1 MKKTI
6 CIIIVSLLLTTITLA
21 QPTTNKKP
29 ITQTDY
35 PAWKIINS
43 TQISNDGRWVIYE
56 VNPQKGDGAL
66 YIYNTE
72 TNRYDSIVRGYSAKF
87 SGDSKFLA
95 CKIKPEQDTVIKAKL
110 AKKKKDDLPKDS
122 LGIYVMEKNHLTKV
136 ARVKSFKL
144 AEEGSSWLAYHLEKA
159 LPVKDTTDKSDT
171 TAKKKDKPK
180 KKKKKKGDGT
190 ELVIKKV
197 IEDKSFS
204 FKDVTDYN
212 VSKNGELFSFIR
224 QVKDSI
230 DSTFVY
236 NFTTKKAIDQLVFE
250 AEGVAKKPGLDKKG
264 EQLAFVFSAD
274 TTKEKNYDLVYW
286 HQKKK
291 EAEVIIDSLTDG
303 MVENWRVSEH
313 RAPSFS
319 ENGNRMFFGTAP
331 MVELKPKDTLP
342 DEEKVH
348 VDIWNW
354 KDPLLQPHQK
364 KQLEKEKKRNYLA
377 VYYPDNDNMIQIADK
392 DMPDVRTYNK
402 GNTDVAMG
410 YSSLPYQQLMSW
422 DDGYRDYYAVDLTT
436 GEKKQ
441 LLKKQQSATQ
451 FSPGGKY
458 ILWWAVS
465 DSSWYVKDVETESLV
480 SLTKDL
486 PFNFYYELNDM
497 PQLPGSYGLAGWTE
511 DDKHIL
517 IYDKYDI
524 WKFDPAGK
532 DEPIR
537 ITAGKGRE
545 NEIRFRYLKL
555 DREQEY
561 IEDKMYL
568 SGFNLTTK
576 DGSYYLSS
584 PKSEEAPEKLF
595 GGPYSFSGLKKAKN
609 DDKLIWQKSA
619 FELYPDLWWSNM
631 NFQAPTQITTLDK
644 QRDQFLWGS
653 VQLVQWTSSDGELLD
668 GLLYTPENLDKN
680 KKYPLLVYFYERYS
694 DRFHTFRHPAPSRS
708 TINPTYCVSN
718 GYVEFVPDIPYL
730 EGYPGQSAYRAIVSG
745 TLAMTDQFPFI
756 DKENMGIQGQS
767 WGGYQVA
774 YLVTQTNLY
783 KAAMAGAPVSNM
795 TSAYGGIRW
804 GSGMSRMFQY
814 EKTQSRIGGT
824 LWEKPIQ
831 YIENSPVFYVPK
843 IETPLLIMH
852 NDNDGAVPWYQ
863 GIELFVAMRRLGK
876 PAWMLTYNKEEH
888 NLTKWPNRMDLD
900 IRMYQ
905 FFDHFLKGA
914 PEPEWMKEGVPAI
927 EKGKNLGYGID

>member
-1 MKKTI
+1 MKKTL
-6 CIIIVSLLLTTITLA
+6 IIPIVLLLTTIA
-21 QPTTNKKP
+21 FSQSTTNKKP
-29 ITQTDY
+29 ITQADY
-35 PAWKIINS
+35 PAWKIISS
-43 TQISNDGRWVIYE
+43 TQISNDGHWVSYE
-56 VNPQKGDGAL
+56 VNPQKGDGML
-66 YIYNTE
+66 FIYNTE
-72 TNRYDSIVRGYSAKF
+72 TNRYDSIPRAFDATF

-95 CKIKPEQDTVIKAKL
+95 CKIKPEEDTVIKAKL
-110 AKKKKDDLPKDS
+110 AKKKKDDSPKDS

-159 LPVKDTTDKSDT
+159 LPVKDTTDKLDT
-171 TAKKKDKPK
+171 TAKKKEKPK
-180 KKKKKKGDGT
+180 KKKKKKTGDGT

-212 VSKNGELFSFIR
+212 VSKNGETFSFIR

-236 NFTTKKAIDQLVFE
+236 NFITKEQIDQLIFE
-250 AEGVAKKPGLDKKG
+250 QEGTAKKPGLDNEG
-264 EQLAFVFSAD
+264 EQVAFVFSTD
-274 TTKEKNYDLVYW
+274 TAKEKNFDLFYW
-286 HQKKK
+286 QHKTK
-291 EAEVIIDSLTDG
+291 EAKVIVDSLTNG
-303 MVENWRVSEH
+303 LAGNWRVSEH
-313 RAPSFS
+313 RGPSFS
-319 ENGNRMFFGTAP
+319 ENGERLFFGTAP
-331 MVELKPKDTLP
+331 AVEVKPKDTLP
-342 DEEKVH
+342 DDEKAH

-354 KDPLLQPHQK
+354 KDPLIQPQQL
-364 KQLEKEKKRNYLA
+364 KQLEKEQKRNYLA
-377 VYYPDNDNMIQIADK
+377 VFYPDEGNMLQLADET
-392 DMPDVRTYNK
+392 MPDVKTYNK
-402 GNTDVAMG
+402 GNTDVALG
-410 YSSLPYQQLMSW
+410 SSDLPYQQLLSW
-422 DDGYRDYYAVDLTT
+422 DDGYRDYFAVDLNT
-436 GEKKQ
+436 GERKQ
-441 LLKKQQSATQ
+441 LLEKQQSAAQ

-458 ILWWAVS
+458 IIWWAVQ
-465 DSSWYVKDVETESLV
+465 DSSWYVKGVETESVV

-486 PFNFYYELNDM
+486 PYNFYSELNDM

-511 DDKHIL
+511 NDGHVL

-524 WKFDPAGK
+524 WKFDPTGK
-532 DEPIR
+532 DDPER
-537 ITAGKGRE
+537 ITAGFGRD
-545 NEIRFRYLKL
+545 NEIRFRYMKL

-561 IEDKMYL
+561 IEGEMYL
-568 SGFNLTTK
+568 SGFNYTTK
-576 DGSYYLSS
+576 GDGYYLSS
-584 PKSEEAPEKLF
+584 PKSNEAPDKLF
-595 GGPYSFSGLKKAKN
+595 AGAYNFSGLIKAKEA
-609 DDKLIWQKSA
+609 DKVIWQKSS

-631 NFQAPTQITTLDK
+631 KFQAPYQITYLDK
-644 QRDQFLWGS
+644 QRDQFLWGN
-653 VQLVQWTSSDGELLD
+653 VQLVSWTSSDGELLD
-668 GLLYTPENLDKN
+668 GLLYTPENQDKS
-680 KKYPLLVYFYERYS
+680 KKYPMLVYFYERNS
-694 DRFHTFRHPAPSRS
+694 DNLHTFRNPSPSRS
-708 TINPTYCVSN
+708 IINPSYCVSN
-718 GYVEFVPDIPYL
+718 EYIVFVPDIPYL

-745 TLAMTDQFPFI
+745 TLAMCDQFPFI
-756 DKENMGIQGQS
+756 DKEKMGIQGQS

-852 NDNDGAVPWYQ
+852 NDDDGAVPWYQ
-863 GIELFVAMRRLGK
+863 GIEMFVAMRRLAK

-905 FFDHFLKGA
+905 FFDHYLKGA
-914 PEPEWMKEGVPAI
+914 PEPQWMKEGVPAI
-927 EKGKNLGYGID
+927 EKGKNLGYGLE